1 MKKITMI
8 ILAAAVVLFVFAAC
22 TGAAAA
28 AEENSPDTSKLE
40 KTISTPAGL
49 SKPGADAK
57 LVQLKQKSGKLIVL
71 LPEPMK
77 KMIQYVTPIKRI
89 NPPKRVIIVK

>member
-28 AEENSPDTSKLE
+28 AEEKSPDTSKLE
-40 KTISTPAGL
+40 KTISTPADL
-49 SKPGADAK
+49 SKLGTDSK
-57 LVQLKQKSGKLIVL
+57 LVQLKQKSGKIIDL
-71 LPEPMK
+71 LPKPMG
-77 KMIQYVTPIKRI
+77 KMIQYVKPIKRI
-89 NPPKRVIIVK
+89 DPPKRVIIVK